1 MNPEIITYIILGP
14 VVTVYLGL
22 FVYLFVKLYHTT
34 NKSKYTSK
42 YVDEG
47 RDLDQHW
54 SKLK

>member
-34 NKSKYTSK
+34 NK
-42 YVDEG
+42 
-47 RDLDQHW
+47 
-54 SKLK
+54 